1 MPGGLVRMSDPDSWK
16 APIDFA
22 LLSDIGMRRAN
33 NQDAAA
39 AIPADSKARFDRRGH
54 LFIVADG
61 MGAHAA
67 GELASR
73 MAVDQIPQHYFQA
86 STLAPLDA
94 LRRAVQQ
101 ANAEVFAR
109 GRSNPEFHNMG
120 TTVSALALLEEGA
133 VVAHVG
139 DSRVYRLRGGKLEQL
154 TFDHS
159 LVWEM
164 EASGQ
169 VSPDSALGR
178 SIPKNVITRSLGPS
192 PEVMVDIEGPWPV
205 RRGDRYLLC
214 SDGLSGE
221 VDDSEIGMLLSCL
234 TPEKAVRVLV
244 DLANLRGGPDNSTVL
259 IVEALDDLT
268 SRGSA
273 AVSTGSERPLPWPW
287 MVTAGV
293 CLLVAGLFA
302 LFGKW
307 PVMAITLV
315 LFLVAAG
322 FAVWHLLVPPET
334 GIASSSAPGSQPSGR
349 GPYRKYAAKPN
360 EELIDRLGH
369 TVRALREAATENN
382 WKIEWREIDQY
393 QKESTEAKEA
403 GRLADAVRLQAEAII
418 ETMQQLRKQRSRAA
432 SDSNVDL

>member
-1 MPGGLVRMSDPDSWK
+1 MSDSDSWK
-16 APIDFA
+16 ASIDFA
-22 LLSDIGMRRAN
+22 LLSDVGMRRAN
-33 NQDAAA
+33 NQDAVA
-39 AIPADSKARFDRRGH
+39 AIPADSRARFERRGH

-73 MAVDQIPQHYFQA
+73 MAVEQIPQHYFQA
-86 STLAPLDA
+86 STLAAPEA

-101 ANAEVFAR
+101 ANAEVYAR

-120 TTVSALALLEEGA
+120 TTVCALALLAEGA

-139 DSRVYRLRGGKLEQL
+139 DSRVYRLRGEKLEQL

-169 VSPDSALGR
+169 VSPNSALGR
-178 SIPKNVITRSLGPS
+178 SIPKNVITRSLGPNS
-192 PEVMVDIEGPWPV
+192 EVMVDLEGPWPI
-205 RRGDRYLLC
+205 RKGDRYLLC

-221 VDDSEIGMLLSCL
+221 VDDSEMGMLLGCL
-234 TPEKAVRVLV
+234 PPEKAVRVLV

-268 SRGSA
+268 APSSSA
-273 AVSTGSERPLPWPW
+273 ALTETDRSLPWPL
-287 MVTAGV
+287 MITGAV
-293 CLLVAGLFA
+293 CLIVA
-302 LFGKW
+302 LFFGFLGMW

-322 FAVWHLLVPPET
+322 FAVRHILVPPDLGVTPCGAT
-334 GIASSSAPGSQPSGR
+334 GGDRSGG
-349 GPYRKYAAKPN
+349 GPYRKYVAKPN
-360 EELIDRLGH
+360 EQLIDRLGG
-369 TVRALREAATENN
+369 TVRALREAASENR

-393 QKESTEAKEA
+393 QQESSEAKKA
-403 GRLADAVRLQAEAII
+403 GRLGDAVRLQAEAII
-418 ETMQQLRKQRSRAA
+418 ETMQQLRKERQRKAD
-432 SDSNVDL
+432 DSSLDL